1 MHEETIPPEKVLSV
15 YSGEKDNGN
24 LSQLIAELFAEQLSA
39 WHGLADSYQSLEATR
54 EREINCNG
62 YSVHLRYNPLRKKST
77 MAAVDKGSIR
87 ERPCFLCVAN
97 LPENQ
102 KGILYRDRYLI
113 LCNPMPALHS
123 HITIASI
130 DHRPQC
136 IEENFDMLFQLM
148 TDLGS
153 AWTILY
159 NGPGCGASA
168 PDHHHFQAVPSGILP
183 IEYDVSIRAK
193 QRSIVRSDGIDVYRI
208 DNVSREV
215 IVLNGKKRPTARSVF
230 QGIISHMKE
239 DLTSDKEPMMSIAGI
254 VRNDERQILI
264 FPRSKHR
271 PEAFFRQGEDRI
283 VVSPAIIEMCGVV
296 VTPVERDFQRLTA
309 DDIETIYGE
318 VSKRIDLSK
327 LMF

>member
-1 MHEETIPPEKVLSV
+1 MREETIPPEKVLSV
-15 YSGEKDNGN
+15 YSGEKDDGN
-24 LSQLIAELFAEQLSA
+24 LSQLIAELFAEQLSV
-39 WHGLADSYQSLEATR
+39 WHGLADSYQSLEATK

-62 YSVHLRYNPLRKKST
+62 YSVCLRYNPLRKKSI
-77 MAAVDKGSIR
+77 MAVIDKKSIG
-87 ERPCFLCVAN
+87 ERPCFLCLAN

-113 LCNPMPALHS
+113 LCNPMPALRS
-123 HITIASI
+123 HVTITSI

-153 AWTILY
+153 AWTVLY
-159 NGPGCGASA
+159 NGPECGASA

-183 IEYDVSIRAK
+183 IEYEASIREK

-215 IVLNGKKRPTARSVF
+215 IVLKGKKRPTARSVF
-230 QGIISHMKE
+230 QNIVSHMKE
-239 DLTSDKEPMMSIAGI
+239 NPASDKEPMMSIAGI
-254 VRNDERQILI
+254 VKNDEQQILI

-271 PEAFFRQGEDRI
+271 PEAFFRQGDDRI

-296 VTPVERDFQRLTA
+296 MTPMERDFQRLTA
-309 DDIETIYGE
+309 DNIETIYGE
-318 VSKRIDLSK
+318 VSKRVDMDKFML
-327 LMF
+327 